1 MDVPLHC
8 SRIFLSRRPSLA
20 LLDFFKQ
27 GVPLALKLFDLAI
40 LLNQLLLS
48 RLSLC
53 LELLLRVK
61 ELSIDEFHLICLVS
75 TQFLNLVTQLLSV
88 LVENLLFDPEGRGAL
103 FFDLKDFA
111 FEVFNLSQV
120 LLFLRLDCLSIS

>member
-1 MDVPLHC
+1 MDMPLHC

-27 GVPLALKLFDLAI
+27 GVPLALKLFNLAI
-40 LLNQLLLS
+40 LLNQLLLR

-53 LELLLRVK
+53 LELLFRVEK
-61 ELSIDEFHLICLVS
+61 LNVDDFYIIGLVG
-75 TQFLNLVTQLLSV
+75 TQFLNLVTQLLRV
-88 LVENLLFDPEGRGAL
+88 LVEDLLFDSEGRGAL

>member
-27 GVPLALKLFDLAI
+27 GVPLALKLFNLAI
-40 LLNQLLLS
+40 LLNQLLLR

-53 LELLLRVK
+53 LELLFRVEK
-61 ELSIDEFHLICLVS
+61 LNVDDFYIIGLVG
-75 TQFLNLVTQLLSV
+75 TQFLNLVTQLLRV
-88 LVENLLFDPEGRGAL
+88 LVEDLLFDT
-103 FFDLKDFA
+103 
-111 FEVFNLSQV
+111 
-120 LLFLRLDCLSIS
+120 

>member
-1 MDVPLHC
+1 MDMPLHC

-27 GVPLALKLFDLAI
+27 GVPLALKLFNLAI
-40 LLNQLLLS
+40 LLNQLLLR

-53 LELLLRVK
+53 LELLFRVEK
-61 ELSIDEFHLICLVS
+61 LNVDDFYIIGLVG
-75 TQFLNLVTQLLSV
+75 TQFLNLVTQLLRV
-88 LVENLLFDPEGRGAL
+88 LVEDLLFDPEGRGAL